1 MDKQTQLWNEYQNLR
16 SEMAQ
21 ADTLNYQ
28 TMGGVVAV
36 SGGIL
41 TAGFNQV
48 DPSLKVFIFLC
59 IYSITVPGY
68 RLLQG
73 NRRRI
78 WRISS
83 YIRTFLEPN
92 FEFIQWETRLD
103 KSRRLKPTSRQDLS
117 SLVGTNEWFIITLL
131 DVIAGLGAVTALIQL
146 YGTSQNQWCI
156 AGIVAIVLSNIFWF
170 FNTLKQETKLR
181 RLGSVEQSFLDSWES
196 LKNPLP
202 ETEEKI

>member
-83 YIRTFLEPN
+83 YIRTFLEPH

-146 YGTSQNQWCI
+146 YGTSQSQWCI